1 MAFSMGELLRESFG
15 RPHFQTLFRQV
26 KRELL
31 LLAAVH
37 AWWLC
42 MLATPFIVGGPLL
55 AAGLIATLGLAPFA
69 VMSVRCHS
77 ISLGIYSVTAWNVY
91 ALGIW
96 PGLLQRRSDPTEWIT
111 STTIREPTS
120 VFEQAEVP

>member
-1 MAFSMGELLRESFG
+1 
-15 RPHFQTLFRQV
+15 
-26 KRELL
+26 
-31 LLAAVH
+31 
-37 AWWLC
+37 

-55 AAGLIATLGLAPFA
+55 PAGLIATLGLAPFA